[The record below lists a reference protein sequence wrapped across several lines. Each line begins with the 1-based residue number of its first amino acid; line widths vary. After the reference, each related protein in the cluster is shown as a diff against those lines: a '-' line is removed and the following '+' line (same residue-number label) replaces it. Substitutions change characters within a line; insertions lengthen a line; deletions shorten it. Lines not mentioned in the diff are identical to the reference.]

1 MATLKT
7 WATTKYFQTM
17 KKKPTQL
24 ELYVKNNSDADT
36 LTLVSM
42 ANKVFGEEV
51 MEPMIRELFQMSP
64 KENKKHDG
72 IRLGKKIEIKSAR
85 WHATGKDCN
94 WQHLE
99 PDYDYEFVL
108 FVLVDFTELKVW
120 VITKEKLMGE
130 LRAKNIVSKQGE
142 QGWTTN
148 KKKIEPYLT
157 PLSSIDDLDRFIK
170 EHSSESKMSPPPI
183 DE

>member
-1 MATLKT
+1 MSLSS
-7 WATTKYFQTM
+7 WNQTNHFKNR
-17 KKKPTQL
+17 KKKPTQI
-24 ELYVKNNSDADT
+24 ELYVKNNSNTDT

-42 ANKVFGEEV
+42 ANKVFGEET
-51 MEPMIRELFQMSP
+51 MEPIIRELFQMSP

-85 WHATGKDCN
+85 WHASGKDCN

-108 FVLVDFTELKVW
+108 FVLVDFTDLKVW
-120 VITKEKLMGE
+120 IITKEKLIGE
-130 LRAKNIVSKQGE
+130 LRAKKIVSNQGS
-142 QGWTTN
+142 QGLTTN

-157 PLSSIDDLDRFIK
+157 PITSTEDLDKFIK
-170 EHSSESKMSPPPI
+170 EHSSESKTSPPQT